1 MNFGN
6 IAGQLAGQILEN
18 TAQGTGVR
26 GVDVGG
32 VLSKLGEVIA
42 PRDDDYEDYDDESSY
57 ESYYEEE
64 EVEYDENG
72 NEIDTNSTDYKYFG
86 NEEQEEEEE
95 EEIMVEFDNDKKKE
109 MDNDFQRKDHTGLEF
124 EDQNP
129 LVIEDLHNSSLQDIN
144 DKSLENPSHVF
155 LEEKQEIQ
163 KDDSIKSDR
172 NIHTMQSSPAVSS
185 LTEGV
190 SSFVPD
196 QSELMLNDANE
207 NKSDKINDKV
217 IPKNLITDETYKKG
231 DYVSEKGSNNSL
243 LTAGTEQFFQAND
256 SILCNDNNDINNNNS
271 NSLHQLLKEKNL
283 RIQYLEKVL
292 KYEKDSKSSKFQ
304 QQKDQ
309 QQRSLSIAEQKLKE
323 ESQKLQH
330 VLAKINKY
338 ESVLENL
345 RNQNASQNKTLKKY
359 KEELGDLRSNN
370 SDMRNRISKL
380 QSQNLSY
387 EKQIEEAE
395 EQQEQAQGL
404 HIELQLLKEE
414 TARNQLVH
422 QNATESNFGTLQKIT
437 SERDEFRSLAQS
449 LQQQLDGTLA
459 DLDLVKNDLNRTL
472 TSRMNLQDALEAFQN
487 ERDSEIQILEEQR
500 IEKENVLIAAN
511 EAKIQAVKE
520 ENNRIMSQVQHASDM
535 AVKNAMEDIST
546 LEQKEEV
553 SGFYFITCSFC
564 NSYCFLTHN
573 SYFYY

>member
-18 TAQGTGVR
+18 TAKGTGVR

-42 PRDDDYEDYDDESSY
+42 PRDDDYEDDDDESSY

-95 EEIMVEFDNDKKKE
+95 EIMVEFDNDQKKE

-163 KDDSIKSDR
+163 KDDSIKSGC
-172 NIHTMQSSPAVSS
+172 NIPTMQSSPAVSS

-217 IPKNLITDETYKKG
+217 IPKNLITDKTFKKG

-243 LTAGTEQFFQAND
+243 LTAGTEQFSQAND
-256 SILCNDNNDINNNNS
+256 SILCDDNIDINNNNS

-370 SDMRNRISKL
+370 SDMRNKISKL

-422 QNATESNFGTLQKIT
+422 QNATESNSDTLQKIT

>member
-18 TAQGTGVR
+18 TAQGTRVR

-95 EEIMVEFDNDKKKE
+95 EIMVEFDNDKKKE

-144 DKSLENPSHVF
+144 DKSLENPSYVF

-359 KEELGDLRSNN
+359 KEELGDLKSNN